1 MPISWW
7 TMAMATKRAELHLY
21 LFGASSGESIVI
33 QLPDRSWA
41 VIDCFATSS
50 KDVRTNPAHDL
61 LKSRGVR
68 ELAFLCLTH
77 PHADHF
83 TGMSRLVRDF
93 QIRKFW
99 GFGGLQPPDFDLLK
113 SFFQADAATSSNR
126 LDADAREGAAEIS
139 ELFDGILSQVPST
152 QAVSA
157 KTLIYP
163 ESVDKRSSVR
173 IWGLAPSGRHTDE
186 YKRCL
191 VKSFARK
198 RFKSALPG
206 ADHNLISS
214 ALLIQFGRTR
224 IILGGDV
231 ENEGWQHVLDDKP
244 VDDLSAHAVKVSHH
258 GSKNG
263 FCLGLW
269 DRFSAGSKPV
279 AILTPFASKALPQRE
294 ALDHIQARASS
305 IHSAAVLRHDE
316 SSFPTA
322 PDPSFTRIRA
332 MLAAKAR
339 ARLSGS
345 GRKGGACH
353 LIFDNR
359 GHFTLEHEGEAGRIA

>member
-1 MPISWW
+1 
-7 TMAMATKRAELHLY
+7 MATKKAELHLY

-33 QLPDRSWA
+33 QLPDWSWA
-41 VIDCFATSS
+41 VIDCFSTSS
-50 KDVRTNPAHDL
+50 KDVRTNLAYDL

-83 TGMSRLVRDF
+83 SGMSRLVRDF
-93 QIRKFW
+93 KIRKFW

-113 SFFQADAATSSNR
+113 TFFQADAATSSNR
-126 LDADAREGAAEIS
+126 LDADARERSAEIS
-139 ELFDGILSQVPST
+139 ELFDGIRAGGIRT
-152 QAVSA
+152 QAVA
-157 KTLIYP
+157 ARTLIYP
-163 ESVDKRSSVR
+163 ESVDGRSSLR
-173 IWGLAPSGRHTDE
+173 IWGLAPSGRHTDD
-186 YKRCL
+186 YRRCL
-191 VKSFARK
+191 LKSTRGR
-198 RFKSALPG
+198 RFKSALPR

-231 ENEGWQHVLDDKP
+231 EVEGWRDVLNDKP

-263 FCLGLW
+263 FCPGLW
-269 DRFSAGSKPV
+269 DRFSAGDMPV

-322 PDPSFTRIRA
+322 PDPRFTRIRA

-345 GRKGGACH
+345 GQKGGACH

-359 GHFTLEHEGEAGRIA
+359 GHYTLEHEGEAGRIA